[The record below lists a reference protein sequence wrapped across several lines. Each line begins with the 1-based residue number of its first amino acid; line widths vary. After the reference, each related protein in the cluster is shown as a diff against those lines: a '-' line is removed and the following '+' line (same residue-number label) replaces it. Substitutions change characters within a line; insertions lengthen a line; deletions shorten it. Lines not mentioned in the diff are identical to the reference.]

1 MLTKGP
7 SPCQHKERNMNN
19 IAAVVVT
26 YNRKKL
32 LKECIEALKA
42 STRKVDVIIIDNNS
56 TDGTREYIADLVG
69 KDVIYKRL
77 KKNLGG
83 AGGFSA
89 GMKYAV
95 KKGYEYIWIMD
106 DDTIVKED
114 SLEQLMR
121 VAGSIHNNFGFLSSS
136 VRWIDGSDCK
146 MNMPTYKTNL
156 TDYERVYAAKGIYPV
171 KAATFVSL
179 LLIIV
184 LSDIEYMIISDGV
197 LIVSAILLML
207 EIFLIYDIKTLGY
220 SILNGLIAFLIMFL
234 LRLFGNFMFKKD
246 TMGGGDI
253 KLMFI
258 FGLVLDYKMAI
269 LSIFIGSIIGLPIS
283 LILIKNKSNH
293 EVPFGPFLSL
303 GALIILL
310 FQLNLDK
317 LLEIYK

>member
-1 MLTKGP
+1 
-7 SPCQHKERNMNN
+7 MNN

-56 TDGTREYIADLVG
+56 TDGTKEYIADLVG

-156 TDYERVYAAKGIYPV
+156 TDYEKAYAAKGIYPV

-179 LLIIV
+179 LFRA
-184 LSDIEYMIISDGV
+184 E
-197 LIVSAILLML
+197 AIK
-207 EIFLIYDIKTLGY
+207 E
-220 SILNGLIAFLIMFL
+220 
-234 LRLFGNFMFKKD
+234 
-246 TMGGGDI
+246 
-253 KLMFI
+253 
-258 FGLVLDYKMAI
+258 
-269 LSIFIGSIIGLPIS
+269 IGLPLKEYFIWGDDKEYTLRMSGRFNCYNVMDSEVVHKMNNNEGSNITKDDIGRIDRYFYAYRNDFATARELGPKEMCIYFAGFGLNAARVIIYAQDNKKARLNVMFRGLIS
-283 LILIKNKSNH
+283 GITFRPRVRFVRSN
-293 EVPFGPFLSL
+293 
-303 GALIILL
+303 
-310 FQLNLDK
+310 DT
-317 LLEIYK
+317 